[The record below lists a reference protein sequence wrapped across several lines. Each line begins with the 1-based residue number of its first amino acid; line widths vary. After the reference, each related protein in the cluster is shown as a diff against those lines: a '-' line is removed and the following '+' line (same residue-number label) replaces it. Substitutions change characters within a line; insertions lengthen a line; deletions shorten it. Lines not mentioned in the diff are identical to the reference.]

1 VSTSRLL
8 VIPAYALVL
17 GSIHLSWPLPRWL
30 TVLHGGLSM
39 ALFIIYGLDK
49 WAARKGNNRVAEG
62 TLHALALAGGWPGAL
77 VGQQVFRHKTA
88 KPSFLRWTWA
98 MVCLNMLLV
107 LVICTPIL
115 LPLLTPWL
123 NA

>member
-1 VSTSRLL
+1 
-8 VIPAYALVL
+8 
-17 GSIHLSWPLPRWL
+17 
-30 TVLHGGLSM
+30 M